1 MCHDGYMNNIHNIVP
16 ACITPFNDDNSVN
29 YAIVKSLVD
38 HFIGA
43 GAGGLF
49 VNGTSAEFLTLTDD
63 ERKKLAEAFVGA
75 AAGRVPV
82 VVHVGARDLSSATE
96 LAKHAESI
104 GADAIGTLPPID
116 RAQSTLDD
124 DFAWYQAVGAASSL
138 PLYVYLRSDMGT
150 SEIRPEEF
158 LDRMKTVP
166 TFAGIKYGASNFH
179 IIQGIAQQTNNR
191 INILTGPDELLLAG
205 LVMGSDGAI
214 GTTYNAFPNHG
225 VAIYKNHQEGNIRE
239 AEKLQAQLGELIAE
253 LIRMGIVLAGTKAI
267 MREQGLAIGQCR
279 PSAEYGEALAANTE
293 KTFTDHVT
301 DEQVAKLMEIVNKY
315 GMR

>member
-1 MCHDGYMNNIHNIVP
+1 MTHLHNIVP
-16 ACITPFNDDNSVN
+16 ACITPFNDDYSVN
-29 YAIVKSLVD
+29 YAMVETLVNHYID
-38 HFIGA
+38 A
-43 GAGGLF
+43 GVGGLF
-49 VNGTSAEFLTLTDD
+49 VNGSSAEFLTLTDD
-63 ERKKLAEAFVGA
+63 ERKKLAEAYMNA

-82 VVHVGARDLSSATE
+82 IVHVGSRDLSSAIE

-104 GADAIGTLPPID
+104 GVDAIGTLPPID
-116 RAQSTLDD
+116 REKSTLDD

-158 LDRMKTVP
+158 LARMEAVP

-179 IIQGIAQQTNNR
+179 IIQGIAQQTKHR

-214 GTTYNAFPNHG
+214 GTTYNAFPNHS

-253 LIRMGIVLAGTKAI
+253 LIQMGIVLAGIKAI
-267 MREQGLAIGQCR
+267 MREQGLAVGQCR
-279 PSAEYGEALAANTE
+279 PSAVYGMAQAAHTE

-301 DEQVAKLMEIVNKY
+301 NEQTARLMKIVTAY
-315 GMR
+315 GMK